1 MGDERTLHCP
11 EGHLITVRLRSE
23 VVDGER
29 VKEADAHS
37 SVPWCELCLDIIAML
52 RHDPGAFDANVE
64 EL

>member
-29 VKEADAHS
+29 ITQADAHS
-37 SVPWCELCLDIIAML
+37 SVPWCELCLDMIAML
-52 RHDPGAFDANVE
+52 RYDPDAGAEDPE